1 MGFRTLARRTAAAMI
16 TFAAIGTS
24 ATINAG
30 TLYPT
35 GYLYTPAEQV
45 GLATGATSNGAPH
58 AGAFVGTFDELPLDG
73 LPGDPIVFFCVE
85 LNQYFSFGGTYQ
97 YTESQPDNET
107 FTRLGRLFTGSYGLI
122 NNAQSSAAFQ
132 LAVWELYF
140 DTDMS
145 LANAAGFHVANNY
158 GHAATVTMAQGWLD
172 NLASSPDAYDVFL
185 LTNDRHQNFV
195 HGTPT
200 LLPDPPPELPEPASV
215 ALAAIA
221 LLAMFSV
228 LRRRA
233 MRTRR

>member
-1 MGFRTLARRTAAAMI
+1 MELRKLARRTAAALI
-16 TFAAIGTS
+16 TFATIGASAIAS
-24 ATINAG
+24 AG

-35 GYLYTPAEQV
+35 GYLYPPAEQF
-45 GLATGATSNGAPH
+45 GLATGGTSNGSPH

-85 LNQYFSFGGTYQ
+85 LNQYFSFGGSYE

-107 FTRLGRLFTGSYGLI
+107 FTRLGRLFTSSFGLI
-122 NNAQSSAAFQ
+122 NNPQSSAAFQ
-132 LAVWELYF
+132 LAVWEIYF
-140 DTDMS
+140 DTDLS
-145 LANAAGFHVANNY
+145 LTNAAGFHVVNNY

-172 NLASSPDAYDVFL
+172 NLANSPDTYDVFL
-185 LTNDRHQNFV
+185 LTNSRHQNFV
-195 HGTPT
+195 HGTPV

-221 LLAMFSV
+221 LLAMFAM

-233 MRTRR
+233 ARARR